1 MLHITICF
9 IVKRFNQRLL
19 INLHEDNRNVVIR
32 QFFYCFKK
40 EKTLKCFREIHS
52 FFKIDLT

>member
-40 EKTLKCFREIHS
+40 RKNTEMFQGDT
-52 FFKIDLT
+52 